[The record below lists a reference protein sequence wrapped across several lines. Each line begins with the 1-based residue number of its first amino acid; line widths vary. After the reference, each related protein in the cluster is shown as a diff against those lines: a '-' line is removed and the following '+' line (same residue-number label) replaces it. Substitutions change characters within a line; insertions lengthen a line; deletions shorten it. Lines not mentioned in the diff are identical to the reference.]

1 MPALTH
7 NRVKNGFN
15 GGNKTYHTNNKC
27 ATSSTTSNSRPV
39 KNCAAGDAERRNA
52 RIGGIGSRNASV
64 EQLLKDVF
72 LEKTKVIVNN

>member
-27 ATSSTTSNSRPV
+27 AASSTTSNVKPI

-64 EQLLKDVF
+64 RAAIRRRIPRENKDNC
-72 LEKTKVIVNN
+72 K

>member
-15 GGNKTYHTNNKC
+15 GGNKTSHTNNKC
-27 ATSSTTSNSRPV
+27 ATSSPTSNSRPV

-52 RIGGIGSRNASV
+52 RIGGLGSRNASARAAIRRRV
-64 EQLLKDVF
+64 PRENKSNC
-72 LEKTKVIVNN
+72 K